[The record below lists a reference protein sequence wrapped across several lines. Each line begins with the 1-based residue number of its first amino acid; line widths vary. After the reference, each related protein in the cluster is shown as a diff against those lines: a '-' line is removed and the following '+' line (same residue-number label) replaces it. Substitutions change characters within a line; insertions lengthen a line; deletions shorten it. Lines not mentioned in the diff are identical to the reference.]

1 MGPEQQAD
9 ELQAEELAFESYREK
24 MLIEKYGVNDE

>member
-9 ELQAEELAFESYREK
+9 ELQAEELAFEAYREE
-24 MLIEKYGVNDE
+24 MLIERYGVNDE

>member
-1 MGPEQQAD
+1 MGLKQQAD
-9 ELQAEELAFESYREK
+9 ELQAEELAFEAYREE